1 MFEILTILWALK
13 SLGVEKSYVSFVG
26 DLCEIFCWD
35 IYAKDAHEIDVHPL
49 DNLDSNHVNDIEFII
64 DSARKTSV
72 NPVSKNFLFNLAQHV
87 KTGSIEIKIEKEGL
101 TLKILDENLARS
113 LIKYPYYHELYLKI
127 RKFVKY
133 YGYRL
138 KECMNQAND
147 IAKRSM
153 TCGNLVYLV
162 RKEKN
167 MIVNSIKQI
176 LSKFIGIKAFVDAVV
191 DTLLEKIKNGLYP
204 PHKPYF
210 NENYQQFL
218 LRAYSSK
225 SYPVRLAGICEDV
238 REEENKIV
246 LYVLGDGG
254 CRIYTFKDCYQIP
267 DYKNLRGK
275 ILTIEGIPVLDA
287 GLPVC
292 VALKIIER
300 KDPSK
305 SIFQT

>member
-1 MFEILTILWALK
+1 MFEILTILW
-13 SLGVEKSYVSFVG
+13 
-26 DLCEIFCWD
+26 D
-35 IYAKDAHEIDVHPL
+35 I
-49 DNLDSNHVNDIEFII
+49 
-64 DSARKTSV
+64 
-72 NPVSKNFLFNLAQHV
+72 
-87 KTGSIEIKIEKEGL
+87 
-101 TLKILDENLARS
+101 
-113 LIKYPYYHELYLKI
+113 
-127 RKFVKY
+127 
-133 YGYRL
+133 
-138 KECMNQAND
+138 
-147 IAKRSM
+147 
-153 TCGNLVYLV
+153 
-162 RKEKN
+162 
-167 MIVNSIKQI
+167 
-176 LSKFIGIKAFVDAVV
+176 
-191 DTLLEKIKNGLYP
+191 
-204 PHKPYF
+204 
-210 NENYQQFL
+210 
-218 LRAYSSK
+218 YSSK